1 MQQMADELS
10 IEEKRKI
17 EIWAEATTLFITADE
32 NTDIDFISSIIEGN
46 TTIPVYMTDHNDSVL
61 FVRNVNEKPQLY
73 NKTIARLK
81 EAGQRITVD
90 LSPDITQY
98 IYYDESHLLQM
109 LHYFPYVQFAVI
121 ALFLIVAF
129 VAFASLKNAEQN
141 KVWIGLSKETAHQ
154 LGTPISS
161 LIAWTELL
169 KTSSDHQKYLPEIC
183 KDIERLHTI
192 ANRFSKV
199 GSQPELQHTNLTEL
213 LEQSLRYMRPRI
225 SKQINLELNLPTDA
239 VYADINP
246 TLMGWVVENLTKNAV
261 DAMEGKGTLRVEM
274 KQDEKQIIIDFH
286 DTGRGV
292 EHRDYKKVFR
302 PGYTTKQRGWGLG
315 LSLVKRIIHEYHKG
329 KVYVKQSEINV
340 GSTFRIELP
349 QQKLRKCF

>member
-1 MQQMADELS
+1 MKLKLQTSDTFRYIFLICASIIVIVSLFFMQQMADELS

-121 ALFLIVAF
+121 ALFLVVAF

-169 KTSSDHQKYLPEIC
+169 KTNSDYQKYLPEIC
-183 KDIERLHTI
+183 KDIERLD
-192 ANRFSKV
+192 RKS
-199 GSQPELQHTNLTEL
+199 
-213 LEQSLRYMRPRI
+213 
-225 SKQINLELNLPTDA
+225 
-239 VYADINP
+239 
-246 TLMGWVVENLTKNAV
+246 VV
-261 DAMEGKGTLRVEM
+261 
-274 KQDEKQIIIDFH
+274 
-286 DTGRGV
+286 
-292 EHRDYKKVFR
+292 
-302 PGYTTKQRGWGLG
+302 
-315 LSLVKRIIHEYHKG
+315 
-329 KVYVKQSEINV
+329 
-340 GSTFRIELP
+340 
-349 QQKLRKCF
+349 